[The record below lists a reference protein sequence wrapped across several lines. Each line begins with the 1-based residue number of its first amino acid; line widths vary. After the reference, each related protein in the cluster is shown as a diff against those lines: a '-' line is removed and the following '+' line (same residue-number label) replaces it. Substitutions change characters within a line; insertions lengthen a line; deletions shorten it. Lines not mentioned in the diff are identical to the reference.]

1 MKKKVIMWFGML
13 LFSLILVGCEDIET
27 TSSNNTQQESSE
39 QTQSTSTK
47 KKSKKKKSKKKTKKS
62 SKKTIKKTSNSEK
75 KKSSSKE
82 KKVNKIY
89 YDPDDENIKAVR
101 EECDSAY
108 EDIIDVDRGRA
119 FDSYFST
126 STWISRE
133 DEEGEQYI
141 EFIGV
146 MPQAE
151 YDISTDYKI
160 KKGMQVH
167 MFFENV
173 SALAIDFGWKLVEE
187 GYVCDSN
194 GKNSFLL
201 DEVVFLEDIAY
212 EYYIKKT
219 GQGDLLYY

>member
-1 MKKKVIMWFGML
+1 MKKKVIICFGIL

-27 TSSNNTQQESSE
+27 TSSNNTNNTQQESSE
-39 QTQSTSTK
+39 QSQSTSTK
-47 KKSKKKKSKKKTKKS
+47 KKSKKKKKSEKKTKKS
-62 SKKTIKKTSNSEK
+62 SKKTTKKTSNSKK

-82 KKVNKIY
+82 KKINKIY
-89 YDPDDENIKAVR
+89 YDPDDENVKAVR

-133 DEEGEQYI
+133 DEDGEQYV

-146 MPQAE
+146 MPRAE

-167 MFFENV
+167 MFFEHV

-201 DEVVFLEDIAY
+201 EEVGFLEDDAY
-212 EYYIKKT
+212 EYY
-219 GQGDLLYY
+219 LNP

>member
-62 SKKTIKKTSNSEK
+62 SKKTTKKTSNSEK

-133 DEEGEQYI
+133 DEEGEQYV
-141 EFIGV
+141 EFVGV

-151 YDISTDYKI
+151 ESLSKDYTI

-167 MFFENV
+167 IFFEHV

-187 GYVCDSN
+187 GYVCDFN
-194 GKNSFLL
+194 GKKRFLL
-201 DEVVFLEDIAY
+201 DEVEFIEDAAY